1 MKADGSVI
9 IDTKI
14 VDGGMEKGFEQIKT
28 KMNSVGVTAEKMGDK
43 IKMSFSGDVSEPIR
57 NAVEKVQ
64 DLQRQLEIATE
75 GFQYATYSGDDKGA
89 EKWAIRR
96 EGIYDRLKKAEKS
109 LTKTVKAEAEKRA
122 AAEEA
127 AQKKEEAAEER
138 ARKKATKGLRSF
150 GKRLASITA
159 GALVFNVISKGLRE
173 VTEYFGKALKSNQ
186 QFAATSNKLK
196 GALLTAFQPL
206 YETLLPAILK
216 GMEMLTKFAVQIG
229 GFFASLT
236 GKNAEQVKQN
246 ASALYDQATA
256 IEKNGDAAKKAS
268 QQIGGFDELNVMQN
282 NDSGTAD
289 FDFSDVDISGLEDF
303 AALVEPFKTS
313 LQGLSEIF
321 STSDFSGMTGGLTRL
336 RTSFISLTNTIN
348 GIFRQVWD
356 TLLKPLATWNIE
368 ENGPDTVNTLAAAF
382 ESIDAFLR
390 PVSDGFTKLGEA
402 LAPVF
407 QISRQVGLVVM
418 SALRDSFEKIS
429 KVFQERGP
437 EITDTLSDIGDII
450 KTVWVTVEPI
460 MNLLLWLFQRV
471 LTYIVDIVS
480 AKVKRFIG
488 RFSALIDFLKAVFT
502 LDIGEVFEGISKLIE
517 SDLEY
522 ISDKLDAFFNFF
534 GFEFDMEKIKTG
546 FKNVINTVIGYLNTM
561 ISKVCDG
568 INFVIGKLQSALT
581 FDLPDWIPVFG
592 GKEFSVN
599 IPTVTAPQIPYLAKG
614 AVIPPNAPFMA
625 MLGDQRHG
633 TNIEAPLSTIEEAV
647 ARVTGEQSERMV
659 AALYT
664 LIEIVEQKD
673 LNVQIGDDEIGRA
686 NARYK
691 QTRGVQVNSG
701 AFANAY

>member
-28 KMNSVGVTAEKMGDK
+28 KMNSVGATAEKMGDK

-57 NAVEKVQ
+57 NAVERVQ

-89 EKWAIRR
+89 EKWAKKR
-96 EGIYDRLKKAEKS
+96 ESIYDRLEKAEKS
-109 LTKTVKAEAEKRA
+109 LTKTVKTEAEKRA

-127 AQKKEEAAEER
+127 KQKKEEAAEER
-138 ARKKATKGLRSF
+138 ARKKATKGMRSF
-150 GKRLASITA
+150 GKRLASIVS
-159 GALVFNVISKGLRE
+159 GALIFNVISKGLRE

-246 ASALYDQATA
+246 ASALYEQANA
-256 IEKNGDAAKKAS
+256 IEKNGDAAQKAS

-282 NDSGTAD
+282 DDAGSAD
-289 FDFSDVDISGLEDF
+289 FNFEDVDTSGLEDLKPLIEPLTISIN
-303 AALVEPFKTS
+303 ALAETFSKT
-313 LQGLSEIF
+313 
-321 STSDFSGMTGGLTRL
+321 DFSKSTKSISNLNNAFLGLT
-336 RTSFISLTNTIN
+336 STIN
-348 GIFRQVWD
+348 GIFKQVWD
-356 TLLKPLATWNIE
+356 SILSPLITWAIE
-368 ENGPDTVNTLAAAF
+368 EDGPASVDTLSAAF
-382 ESIDAFLR
+382 KSLDEALT
-390 PVSDGFTKLGEA
+390 PVSDGFTD
-402 LAPVF
+402 LADAITTVF
-407 QISRQVGLVVM
+407 DSIRQVGLVVM
-418 SALRDSFEKIS
+418 SALKSSFEKAG
-429 KVFQERGP
+429 KVFKERGP
-437 EITDTLSDIGDII
+437 EITDTLADIADII
-450 KTVWVTVEPI
+450 DAVWATIKPFMPI
-460 MNLLLWLFQRV
+460 ILWFIEHV
-471 LTYIVDIVS
+471 LIYLINIAT
-480 AKVKRFIG
+480 AKLSRFIG
-488 RFSALIDFLKAVFT
+488 RFSAVIDLIKSAIT
-502 LDIGEVFEGISKLIE
+502 LNPVEALEALFKLIE
-517 SDLEY
+517 SDLDYVFDRLE
-522 ISDKLDAFFNFF
+522 AFFGLLGWEIDTEN
-534 GFEFDMEKIKTG
+534 IKTG
-546 FKNVINTVIGYLNTM
+546 FKNVVNTVIGYLNTM

-581 FDLPDWIPVFG
+581 FDLPDWIPVLG

-691 QTRGVQVNSG
+691 QNRGVQVNSG